1 MALRGLTDI
10 HREVDR
16 IRDQITPAEGCR
28 LWSKW
33 SNQPDPPDLPEGGPA
48 ILFVWSASWPVQAYT
63 EPLEAGVLEV
73 PTTATDDQL
82 ETMQRVADDPP
93 EAGVLRWPFLLPPPP
108 RGEPVFA
115 LEADREAF
123 RSAGLL

>member
-48 ILFVWSASWPVQAYT
+48 ILFVWSASWPAQAYT
-63 EPLEAGVLEV
+63 EPPEDGVLEV

-115 LEADREAF
+115 TEADREAF

>member
-1 MALRGLTDI
+1 MAMHGLSDVRREVGALRGL
-10 HREVDR
+10 VS
-16 IRDQITPAEGCR
+16 PGGCG

-33 SNQPDPPDLPEGGPA
+33 SNEPDPPDMPPDGPA
-48 ILFVWSASWPVQAYT
+48 ILYVWSASWSAQPYT
-63 EPLEAGVLEV
+63 EPPEAGVLEV
-73 PTTATDDQL
+73 PTTATDDHL
-82 ETMQRVADDPP
+82 VAMQRAADDPP

-115 LEADREAF
+115 TEADREAF

>member
-10 HREVDR
+10 RREVDG

-33 SNQPDPPDLPEGGPA
+33 SNEPDPPDMPADGPA
-48 ILFVWSASWPVQAYT
+48 ILYVWSASWPIHDYT

>member
-1 MALRGLTDI
+1 MAMHGLSEVRREVGSLRGL
-10 HREVDR
+10 VS
-16 IRDQITPAEGCR
+16 PGGCG

-33 SNQPDPPDLPEGGPA
+33 SNEPDPPDMPADGPA
-48 ILFVWSASWPVQAYT
+48 ILYVWSASWPIHDYT

-115 LEADREAF
+115 LEADRVAF
-123 RSAGLL
+123 AEAGLL

>member
-1 MALRGLTDI
+1 MAMHGLSEVRREVGSLRGL
-10 HREVDR
+10 VS
-16 IRDQITPAEGCR
+16 PGGCG

-33 SNQPDPPDLPEGGPA
+33 SNEPDPPDMPPDGPA
-48 ILFVWSASWPVQAYT
+48 ILYVWSASWSAQAYT

-82 ETMQRVADDPP
+82 ETMQRAADDPP
-93 EAGVLRWPFLLPPPP
+93 AAGVLRCPFLLPPPP

-115 LEADREAF
+115 TEADREAF

>member
-48 ILFVWSASWPVQAYT
+48 ILFVWSASWPAQAYT

-93 EAGVLRWPFLLPPPP
+93 EAGVLRWPFRLPPPP

-115 LEADREAF
+115 TEADREAF